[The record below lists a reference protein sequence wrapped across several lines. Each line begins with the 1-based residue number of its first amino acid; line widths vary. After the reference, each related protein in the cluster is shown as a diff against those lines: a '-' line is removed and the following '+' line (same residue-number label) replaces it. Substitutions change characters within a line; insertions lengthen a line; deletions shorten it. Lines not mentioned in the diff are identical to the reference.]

1 MEPHSEEPLCGECTD
16 VVCVLP
22 VEVEV
27 ICDVD
32 LVHAVVAHCA
42 IENQCTVPVS
52 DLYSRCNYHLKSA
65 KLPYRCCQL
74 HH

>member
-42 IENQCTVPVS
+42 IEIQCTVPVS
-52 DLYSRCNYHLKSA
+52 GLY
-65 KLPYRCCQL
+65 
-74 HH
+74 